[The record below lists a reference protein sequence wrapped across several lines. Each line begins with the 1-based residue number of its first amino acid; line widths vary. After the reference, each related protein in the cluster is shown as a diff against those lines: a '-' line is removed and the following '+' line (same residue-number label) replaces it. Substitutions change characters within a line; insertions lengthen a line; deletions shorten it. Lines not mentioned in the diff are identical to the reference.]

1 MRVNSFWLGWCMCF
15 HDAYSLESMCHAA
28 LLVRGSNKVQLD
40 SPVHTGKVEP
50 DLAKGQV
57 LLNLCRQ
64 AVCEKS
70 QVGRS
75 MRVDMFEIGISE
87 FFAKDR

>member
-1 MRVNSFWLGWCMCF
+1 
-15 HDAYSLESMCHAA
+15 MCHAA